1 MMATITKISFFLSK
15 KILLER
21 SRPRL
26 RLAICT
32 SDGGRFPDVSE

>member
-21 SRPRL
+21 RRLRL
-26 RLAICT
+26 RLALDLLELKRGIDER
-32 SDGGRFPDVSE
+32 S